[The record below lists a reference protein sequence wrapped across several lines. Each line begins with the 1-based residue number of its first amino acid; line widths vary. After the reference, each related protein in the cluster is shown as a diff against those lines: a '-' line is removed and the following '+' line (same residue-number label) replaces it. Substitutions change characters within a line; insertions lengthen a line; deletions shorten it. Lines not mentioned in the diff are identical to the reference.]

1 MLSRLAARLKKNA
14 AQLIAVVLV
23 VGVFGFVLP
32 RVADYGEVWS
42 VVKELS
48 TRDMAL
54 LSGAA
59 ILNVVTFA
67 PPWMAALPGLSFG
80 HAMVMSQASTAASS
94 VMPGGDAIGMAL
106 SYSMLRRWG
115 FRVEQVAVATAAT
128 AVWNTIANVG
138 FAVVAVVL
146 LALGGQSHALL
157 TTTAAIGGV
166 VLVVGLVAF
175 VLALQDERNARRV
188 GALAERLANR
198 VLAVL
203 RRSPVMGWA
212 DRLVLFRREAI
223 GLLGRRWHVLTL
235 ATLAGHL
242 AMFLVLVQRY
252 AQSAS
257 HPTSST
263 HRGLRILVADPHRHD
278 DPDHPGRARDRR
290 ARPHGRARLVRSRP
304 GRGGRSGAALPG
316 ADVHPAGRARRRVP
330 AVLAT
335 CRAECAG
342 RLLKSSRVVR
352 TTPDCVGRTI
362 VGRPVGCERTP
373 GWYVSAGVTE
383 VGQ

>member
-175 VLALQDERNARRV
+175 VLALQDEGNARRV

-242 AMFLVLVQRY
+242 AMFLVLVAAVRAVGITSDQLTLTE
-252 AQSAS
+252 AFAS
-257 HPTSST
+257 WSLIRIVTTIPITPG
-263 HRGLRILVADPHRHD
+263 GLGIVELGLTGALVSFGAGQVEAVAAVLLYRVLTFIP
-278 DPDHPGRARDRR
+278 PVA
-290 ARPHGRARLVRSRP
+290 L
-304 GRGGRSGAALPG
+304 GGVCLLFW
-316 ADVHPAGRARRRVP
+316 RRVAP
-330 AVLAT
+330 SA
-335 CRAECAG
+335 
-342 RLLKSSRVVR
+342 
-352 TTPDCVGRTI
+352 PDD
-362 VGRPVGCERTP
+362 
-373 GWYVSAGVTE
+373 S
-383 VGQ
+383 